1 MFHGVKDISQDIL
14 ADRSVGDLELMQPLV
29 GPGSG
34 FGLGVFALSSI
45 VQDSVE
51 FVENIVSVIDAESSV
66 TSKSIVDVAELSI
79 DSQVAINLGLESSE
93 FAAISGSDDD
103 SVVSSILSGPVSLI
117 LGHESVEV
125 AGVYMVS
132 DHP

>member
-1 MFHGVKDISQDIL
+1 MLHGVKDISQDIL

-34 FGLGVFALSSI
+34 FGLSVFTLSGI

-79 DSQVAINLGLESSE
+79 DLQVAINLGLESSE
-93 FAAISGSDDD
+93 FAAISGSHDDF
-103 SVVSSILSGPVSLI
+103 VVSSITEGPVHSI
-117 LGHESVEV
+117 SGHEPVEV
-125 AGVYMVS
+125 TGVKTVS